1 MIRIDL
7 FLRTSYCAGYTYP
20 YVFIAYDVYHLKQVA
35 AFRAT
40 LEEISDSSLLL
51 HVMDVRYFFTL
62 PSLLTFISLLP
73 IAKTSFL
80 W

>member
-1 MIRIDL
+1 VLIIYFMAVL
-7 FLRTSYCAGYTYP
+7 TY
-20 YVFIAYDVYHLKQVA
+20 VHYHLKQVA

-51 HVMDVRYFFTL
+51 HVMDVRYPFHPAVFIRSYVLFF
-62 PSLLTFISLLP
+62 
-73 IAKTSFL
+73 